1 MIFRSF
7 NNDDGFLS
15 KIGIYKKSFKEIG
28 EAFKNAFNTSVT
40 GFADDTIWGER
51 KDKGFIENLK
61 EI

>member
-28 EAFKNAFNTSVT
+28 EAFKDAFNTSVT
-40 GFADDTIWGER
+40 DSNKSIAIIFCI
-51 KDKGFIENLK
+51 I
-61 EI
+61 